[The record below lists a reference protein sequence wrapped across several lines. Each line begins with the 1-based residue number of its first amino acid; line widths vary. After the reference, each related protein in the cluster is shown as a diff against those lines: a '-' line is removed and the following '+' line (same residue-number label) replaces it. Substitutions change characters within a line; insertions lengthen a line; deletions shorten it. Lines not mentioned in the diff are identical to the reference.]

1 MNILIT
7 GIAGF
12 IGSALAKKLRKGN
25 IKVFGIDN
33 LFSGSKKNI
42 PKNIK
47 WKKVD
52 IRDLFVQ

>member
-42 PKNIK
+42 PKNTKLCANISN
-47 WKKVD
+47 VHP
-52 IRDLFVQ
+52 F